1 MTRTL
6 RLLFTVHAIAT
17 LAAASVLVVAPA
29 AIPTAVGI
37 VIAPSAFLLCYLLA
51 AAELSIGIVSWGA
64 RNLTDAKALRLV
76 AASFVVFHGA
86 SAILELWAF
95 VNGLSARILANVV
108 LRVVAVTLFAYY
120 RNRPMLVTMP

>member
-6 RLLFTVHAIAT
+6 RLLFTLHAIAT
-17 LAAASVLVVAPA
+17 FAAAIILVVAPA
-29 AIPTAVGI
+29 AIPTSMGI
-37 VIAPSAFLLCYLLA
+37 VIAPPAFLLCYLLA
-51 AAELSIGIVSWGA
+51 AAELTIGIVSWGA

-76 AASFVVFHGA
+76 VASFVVFHGA

-120 RNRPMLVTMP
+120 RNRPMLVTMR

>member
-1 MTRTL
+1 VTRTL
-6 RLLFTVHAIAT
+6 RFLFTVHAIAT
-17 LAAASVLVVAPA
+17 VAAAIVLVVAPA
-29 AIPTAVGI
+29 AIPTTVGI
-37 VIAPSAFLLCYLLA
+37 VIAPPAFVLCYLLA

-76 AASFVVFHGA
+76 VASFVVFHCV
-86 SAILELWAF
+86 SAILEVWAF

>member
-1 MTRTL
+1 GSQCPGRRTG
-6 RLLFTVHAIAT
+6 RNPNDGGNRHRA
-17 LAAASVLVVAPA
+17 
-29 AIPTAVGI
+29 
-37 VIAPSAFLLCYLLA
+37 SAFLLCYLLA

-86 SAILELWAF
+86 SAILEFWAF
-95 VNGLSARILANVV
+95 VNGLSAGILANVV

-120 RNRPMLVTMP
+120 RNTPILVPFP

>member
-1 MTRTL
+1 
-6 RLLFTVHAIAT
+6 
-17 LAAASVLVVAPA
+17 
-29 AIPTAVGI
+29 VGI

-64 RNLTDAKALRLV
+64 RHLTDTKALRLV

-120 RNRPMLVTMP
+120 RNRPMLVTMPSPAIRQRRDAWLRRSFGWRR